1 MNFFDLKQL
10 EYLKYVK
17 STQGVF
23 VILLILLTIY
33 LVINKPTFK
42 SQTEIQFEKTQDSLR
57 QDSIIKDTL

>member
-23 VILLILLTIY
+23 VILLLVLMIY
-33 LVINKPTFK
+33 LVVNKPTFK
-42 SQTEIQFEKTQDSLR
+42 SETQIQFEKAQVDSLKK
-57 QDSIIKDTL
+57 DSL

>member
-17 STQGVF
+17 SVQGVF
-23 VILLILLTIY
+23 VILLILLTTY

-42 SQTEIQFEKTQDSLR
+42 SQTEIQFDKVRE
-57 QDSIIKDTL
+57 DSIKGDTL

>member
-23 VILLILLTIY
+23 VILLLVLMIY
-33 LVINKPTFK
+33 LVVNKPTFK
-42 SQTEIQFEKTQDSLR
+42 SETKIQFEKAQVDSLKK
-57 QDSIIKDTL
+57 DSL

>member
-17 STQGVF
+17 SVQGVF
-23 VILLILLTIY
+23 VILLILLTTY

-42 SQTEIQFEKTQDSLR
+42 SQTEIQFEQAKIDSLA
-57 QDSIIKDTL
+57 KDTIK